1 MSITHYKRLVRFLN
15 TCMGYLITVP
25 VLLLLLTYLDV
36 ASLSWTLIFPLTAC
50 LLSFILRE
58 YATNFLLFT
67 AGNLLCLTMPAG
79 MWYLADG
86 LVATSSNA
94 GTADLL
100 DLAGIRLIVTLIYG
114 IYALALIILTFVLRL
129 RHKEEHLAH
138 NLPLPWLVIPV
149 LIHILCLS
157 AGMESALPWILV
169 SALLV
174 ILIRYIND
182 YLINY
187 IAFLEEVRDA
197 SEVPMGQISS
207 TSSWLLT
214 LFFTLAGVLM
224 TLSCFLPLNNLLPV
238 VGNYLL
244 AGIKFLLRLIGR
256 LFGNHSE
263 TSGEFAPES
272 TDPNLSG
279 LAAGGNETSPFWEL
293 MEKIIMVVLLVGA
306 VIGGIALLLYA
317 ILQLVKAF
325 YNRTALQTDKV
336 EFLNPFDQAEKLERT
351 HTTDSFWER
360 VFGTSPEQRIRK
372 FWYRT
377 IRHRVPSASAP
388 MTPAELVDH
397 MTHDREEQAQAAEL
411 NRFYERAR
419 YSNHPSTKEEAAAAK
434 QLATNLKNAKNSIA
448 DSPLLRNRES

>member
-36 ASLSWTLIFPLTAC
+36 ASLSWAMVFPLATC
-50 LLSFILRE
+50 LLSFALRE
-58 YATNFLLFT
+58 YVSNFLLFT
-67 AGNLLCLTMPAG
+67 AGNLLCLAMPAG
-79 MWYLADG
+79 MWFLTDG

-114 IYALALIILTFVLRL
+114 IYALAQIILTFVLRL

-149 LIHILCLS
+149 LIQILCLS
-157 AGMESALPWILV
+157 ADMDTPIPWILV

-174 ILIRYIND
+174 ILIRFAND
-182 YLINY
+182 YIINY

-207 TSSWLLT
+207 TSSWLLA
-214 LFFTLAGVLM
+214 LFFTLASLLM
-224 TLSCFLPLNNLLPV
+224 TLSCFLPLNHLLPV

-244 AGIKFLLRLIGR
+244 TGIKFLLRLIGR
-256 LFGNHSE
+256 LFGNHRE
-263 TSGEFAPES
+263 DAGAFEPES
-272 TDPNLSG
+272 TEPNLSG
-279 LAAGGNETSPFWEL
+279 LAPAGGETSPFWEL
-293 MEKIIMVVLLVGA
+293 MEKVIMVVLLAGA

-336 EFLNPFDQAEKLERT
+336 EFLNPFDRAEKLERT
-351 HTTDSFWER
+351 QTTDSFWER

-388 MTPAELVDH
+388 MTPTELVDH
-397 MTHDREEQAQAAEL
+397 MTRDQEEQAQAAEL
-411 NRFYERAR
+411 NLFYEQAR
-419 YSNHPSTKEEAAAAK
+419 YSNHPSTKEDAAAAK
-434 QLATNLKNAKNSIA
+434 QLAASLKNAKSSIA
-448 DSPLLRNRES
+448 DSPLLRNRQP